1 MTTRETQRPQ
11 RPSLGWGLGA
21 GVVVA
26 VIYVPVT
33 VALQH
38 ALNVPEPTATPRH
51 LRAPHTGAVSPAY
64 WASWAY
70 SALLLLAPAA
80 VLAVFGR
87 TRRTAAGYALI
98 ATLIGGVL
106 AAAVI
111 SMDLGGFAPN

>member
-1 MTTRETQRPQ
+1 MTTREAQQSGRW
-11 RPSLGWGLGA
+11 SVVWGLCG
-21 GVVVA
+21 GVAVA
-26 VIYVPVT
+26 VIYVPIT
-33 VALQH
+33 IALQH
-38 ALNVPEPTATPRH
+38 ALNVPEPTAVPRH

-80 VLAVFGR
+80 VFAMFGR
-87 TRRTAAGYALI
+87 TRRIAAGYALI

-111 SMDLGGFAPN
+111 SMDVGGFAPN